1 MAARTPGDEIG
12 VVSAGQDVVVAIED
26 REHRGDPSADDPV
39 RGGGHTVAM
48 VLLIAA
54 ITAGAAVLVGGGSGF
69 WLCVPAALLMAAR
82 SPNRGQTAAGAAV
95 VVGAAALPDL
105 VLSNR
110 ALPNPGLVLFVLLF
124 SLGVLVAVRERLERE
139 CDTLRQSAL
148 TDPLTGIA
156 NRRSL
161 LPRIDYEIT
170 RHARA
175 RRGFAVVMIDLDGF
189 KQLND
194 RFGHPAGDD
203 LLRDVAAALQRTI
216 RAQDTAAR
224 IGGDEFC
231 VLAPETDG
239 QGIAR
244 LEGRV
249 LRAVASVTAGV
260 QSLEASVGTAIFP
273 ADGRTP
279 EALLQAADE
288 KMLGAKRAL
297 GSARPQRRRAA

>member
-1 MAARTPGDEIG
+1 
-12 VVSAGQDVVVAIED
+12 
-26 REHRGDPSADDPV
+26 
-39 RGGGHTVAM
+39 M

-69 WLCVPAALLMAAR
+69 WLCVPAALVVAAR
-82 SPNRGQTAAGAAV
+82 SSSRGQTALGVTV

-105 VLSNR
+105 VLSDHS
-110 ALPNPGLVLFVLLF
+110 LPDPGLVLFVTLL
-124 SLGVLVAVRERLERE
+124 SLGVLIAVRDRLERE
-139 CDTLRQSAL
+139 CRALRQSAL

-161 LPRIDYEIT
+161 LPRIEYEIT
-170 RHARA
+170 RHARS
-175 RRGFAVVMIDLDGF
+175 RRGFALVMIDLDGF

-203 LLRDVAAALQRTI
+203 LLRDVASALQHTI

-231 VLAPETDG
+231 VLAPETDA

-249 LRAVASVTAGV
+249 RRAVASVTAGV
-260 QSLEASVGTAIFP
+260 QSLEASVGTATFP

-279 EALLQAADE
+279 ETLLEAADE
-288 KMLGAKRAL
+288 RMLGAKRAL
-297 GSARPQRRRAA
+297 GSARPQRRAA